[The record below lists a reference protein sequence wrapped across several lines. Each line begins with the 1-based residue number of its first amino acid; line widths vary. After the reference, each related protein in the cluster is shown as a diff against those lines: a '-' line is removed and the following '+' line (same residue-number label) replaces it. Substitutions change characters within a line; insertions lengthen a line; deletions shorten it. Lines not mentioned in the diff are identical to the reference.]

1 MVEGAVIHDPG
12 VPLFALLYRV
22 EVNVGC
28 LTGHVLGVGYSTYCL
43 VEGWATIATTDDYR
57 FAYMLAKW
65 LQDLFAEVLDVRD
78 EVGRNAIA
86 DASGASG

>member
-1 MVEGAVIHDPG
+1 M
-12 VPLFALLYRV
+12 
-22 EVNVGC
+22 NVGC
-28 LTGHVLGVGYSTYCL
+28 LTGLVLGVGYSTYCL
-43 VEGWATIATTDDYR
+43 VEGWATIATTDDYL

-78 EVGRNAIA
+78 EVGRNAIV